1 MLDLV
6 NAFTLFRFANF
17 KKKLAEFLAAAAFRM
32 AYELTKE
39 HSG

>member
-17 KKKLAEFLAAAAFRM
+17 KKSWPNFWQQLRSIWL
-32 AYELTKE
+32 L
-39 HSG
+39 S

>member
-1 MLDLV
+1 MFDLV
-6 NAFTLFRFANF
+6 NAFTLFPFACF

-32 AYELTKE
+32 ASGLTKE